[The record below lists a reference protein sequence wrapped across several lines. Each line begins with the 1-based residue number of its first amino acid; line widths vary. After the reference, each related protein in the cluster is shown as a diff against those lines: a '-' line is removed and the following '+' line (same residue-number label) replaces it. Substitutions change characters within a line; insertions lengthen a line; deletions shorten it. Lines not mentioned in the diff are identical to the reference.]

1 MKAPARA
8 IVDIKAPATMEVTV
22 YEDFISGAV
31 ITGDPS
37 DERRRDVRNLHQ
49 RRPSSE
55 ALAPERPRDSRS
67 RSRSSPGDSPS
78 SAARAALHRWYVDRH
93 AVMRRDTGGKGKRQ
107 GKDGDA
113 ATGAGKADAAT
124 GAGKVDAA
132 TGAGKSK
139 DAGKDKGI
147 VDAATGDGKG
157 KGSDG
162 KGTGGKDKDAAK
174 DKDGDG
180 DGKGNDG
187 KGKDGKHGTD
197 KGIGKD
203 TDAGK
208 GTFRMAITVP
218 VPEDTVPEDTVR
230 DGVLRL

>member
-8 IVDIKAPATMEVTV
+8 IVDIKAPATMELTV
-22 YEDFISGAV
+22 YEDSISGAV

-37 DERRRDVRNLHQ
+37 NTTLL
-49 RRPSSE
+49 
-55 ALAPERPRDSRS
+55 ALAPERSRDSRS

-162 KGTGGKDKDAAK
+162 KGKGGKDKDAAK

-203 TDAGK
+203 KDAGK
-208 GTFRMAITVP
+208 GTRGMAITVP

-230 DGVLRL
+230 DGILHL